1 MVTLIKNNDSL
12 SLQAILKGLFDAT
25 VSSCKNM
32 ITKSQDDISDRNTA
46 DLAVLWERD
55 IAMYVWH
62 ESQNDV
68 PRTESTLPHE
78 QDSGLTL
85 KARACTPA
93 VQR

>member
-1 MVTLIKNNDSL
+1 M
-12 SLQAILKGLFDAT
+12 KGLFDAT

-32 ITKSQDDISDRNTA
+32 ITKSQDDISVHNTT
-46 DLAVLWERD
+46 DLSVLWEKD

-62 ESQNDV
+62 ESPNDV
-68 PRTESTLPHE
+68 PKTESTVPHE
-78 QDSGLTL
+78 QDSGLAL